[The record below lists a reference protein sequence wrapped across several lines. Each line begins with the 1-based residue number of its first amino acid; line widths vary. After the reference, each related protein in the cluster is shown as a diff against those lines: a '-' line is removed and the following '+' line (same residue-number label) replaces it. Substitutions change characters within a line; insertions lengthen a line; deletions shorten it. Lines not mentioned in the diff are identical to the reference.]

1 MDTQTHLQGLRWG
14 ELMASVFFM
23 KYEGRRKGSFE
34 ELGTESWREAGGRWW
49 WGWRG
54 GMVGARRST
63 EDPAEM
69 GEMDL
74 RWHQPLWVPSAKADP
89 V

>member
-1 MDTQTHLQGLRWG
+1 M
-14 ELMASVFFM
+14 MALVFFM
-23 KYEGRRKGSFE
+23 KYKGRRKGSSE
-34 ELGTESWREAGGRWW
+34 ELGTESWREVGERRW

-54 GMVGARRST
+54 GMVGVGRST
-63 EDPAEM
+63 EDPAET

-74 RWHQPLWVPSAKADP
+74 RWHQPLWVPGAKDDS

>member
-1 MDTQTHLQGLRWG
+1 MRAL
-14 ELMASVFFM
+14 VFFM
-23 KYEGRRKGSFE
+23 KYEGRRKGSSE
-34 ELGTESWREAGGRWW
+34 ELGTESWREVGERRW

-54 GMVGARRST
+54 GMVGGRST
-63 EDPAEM
+63 EDPAER

-74 RWHQPLWVPSAKADP
+74 RWHQPLWVPGAKDDF